1 MADRADL
8 GALHSH
14 VPPHHPSHFCHY
26 HDRGGSSRG
35 AGFLSEGNP
44 RVRMAAALGAG
55 GAPGRGPSGSAGLLH
70 RERRSPPALVILKER
85 GKITD
90 AVLLSVII

>member
-1 MADRADL
+1 M
-8 GALHSH
+8 
-14 VPPHHPSHFCHY
+14 
-26 HDRGGSSRG
+26 
-35 AGFLSEGNP
+35 
-44 RVRMAAALGAG
+44 RMAAALGAG

-70 RERRSPPALVILKER
+70 RERRSPPALVVLKER